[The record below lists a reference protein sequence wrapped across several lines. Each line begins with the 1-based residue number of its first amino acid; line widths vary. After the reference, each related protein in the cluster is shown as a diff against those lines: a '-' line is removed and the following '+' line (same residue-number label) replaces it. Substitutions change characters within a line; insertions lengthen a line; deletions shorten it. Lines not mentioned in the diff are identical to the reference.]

1 MAQLA
6 LITVK
11 ESVEELQKL
20 IKKSDLK
27 FRPRLKM
34 LFHIASGITSTEE
47 LVIKAKANRNSIST
61 WKKRYLK
68 GGIELLL
75 SDKRG
80 GNNPSSISSEQK
92 LAIYEKLSNPIETFT
107 SYKQAAEWINDTFS
121 VQMSYHAV
129 NQYLKRSFGTKL
141 KVGRKSHVKKD
152 EAAIAVFKKPTQDP
166 QTY

>member
-68 GGIELLL
+68 GGIELLSL
-75 SDKRG
+75 TR
-80 GNNPSSISSEQK
+80 
-92 LAIYEKLSNPIETFT
+92 F
-107 SYKQAAEWINDTFS
+107 
-121 VQMSYHAV
+121 
-129 NQYLKRSFGTKL
+129 
-141 KVGRKSHVKKD
+141 
-152 EAAIAVFKKPTQDP
+152 
-166 QTY
+166 